1 MWHRNRRPPRTYR
14 FWYTCIVYSC
24 SPDMQKCC
32 MGTSYEN
39 PRWCLRPEIVR
50 HPVRNKMFVQFQRHI
65 YILRVPNP
73 KTQSDNDQRT
83 KKQNGASKPETEIAS
98 DRNKICVK
106 SNGYP
111 IFLGRPI

>member
-1 MWHRNRRPPRTYR
+1 MQVLVSC
-14 FWYTCIVYSC
+14 TCFVYSC
-24 SPDMQKCC
+24 SPGMQKCC

-65 YILRVPNP
+65 YILGVPNP

-98 DRNKICVK
+98 GRNKIFVK
-106 SNGYP
+106 FNGYP
-111 IFLGRPI
+111 IFLGRSI